1 VSHKKKPNEQVPRGR
16 PPEQDRGVTAKADAA
31 IVREELARLEAED
44 AVRATGEHALG
55 GAVTE
60 PADQQVQRLER
71 ELAEWKDRA
80 LRAAADL
87 ENYRKRAV
95 RERDEASGRGQA
107 EALQRVVDVVDD
119 LARVAHLDPA
129 QTSSDAL
136 HEGML
141 AIERKFLKTLEAAGV
156 ERLDPAGKP
165 FDPHLH
171 EAVAALPAPSADKD
185 QVVGAV
191 YQHGYTFR
199 GSLLRPARVAV
210 LTWTAPSSDG
220 DHVDGDEH
228 PGAPEVGGEA
238 GD

>member
-1 VSHKKKPNEQVPRGR
+1 MSHKKKPIEQAPKGR
-16 PPEQDRGVTAKADAA
+16 PQEDPATAKADAA
-31 IVREELARLEAED
+31 IVAEELARLEAED
-44 AVRATGEHALG
+44 AMRATGEHALG
-55 GAVTE
+55 GAVAE

-87 ENYRKRAV
+87 ENYRKRAI

-141 AIERKFLKTLEAAGV
+141 AIERKFVKTLEAAGV
-156 ERLDPAGKP
+156 ERLDPIGAP
-165 FDPHLH
+165 FDPRFH
-171 EAVAALPAPSADKD
+171 EAVATLPAPSEDKD
-185 QVVGAV
+185 HVVGAV

-199 GSLLRPARVAV
+199 GALLRAARVAV
-210 LTWTAPSSDG
+210 LTWTAPAEGDG
-220 DHVDGDEH
+220 PAEH
-228 PGAPEVGGEA
+228 DDDAHAAPEMGGEA

>member
-1 VSHKKKPNEQVPRGR
+1 MSLKKKPNEHAPKGR
-16 PPEQDRGVTAKADAA
+16 PDEPGAAAKADAA
-31 IVREELARLEAED
+31 LVQEELARLEAED
-44 AVRATGEHALG
+44 TV
-55 GAVTE
+55 
-60 PADQQVQRLER
+60 RLER

-80 LRAAADL
+80 LRAAADF

-95 RERDEASGRGQA
+95 KERDEAAGRGQA
-107 EALQRVVDVVDD
+107 EALQRMVDVVDD

-156 ERLDPAGKP
+156 ERLDPAGQP
-165 FDPHLH
+165 FDPHMH
-171 EAVAALPAPSADKD
+171 EAVAALPAPSPDKD

-191 YQHGYTFR
+191 YQHGYTFK
-199 GSLLRPARVAV
+199 GALLRPARVAV
-210 LTWTAPSSDG
+210 LTWTAPVGENGQGEADA
-220 DHVDGDEH
+220 
-228 PGAPEVGGEA
+228 PAPEVGGEA

>member
-1 VSHKKKPNEQVPRGR
+1 VSHKKKPNEQAPKGR
-16 PPEQDRGVTAKADAA
+16 SPEDQGATANADAA
-31 IVREELARLEAED
+31 LVQEELARLEADD
-44 AVRATGEHALG
+44 ALRATGEHALG
-55 GAVTE
+55 SAVVEAT
-60 PADQQVQRLER
+60 DQPVRRLER

-80 LRAAADL
+80 LRAAADF

-107 EALQRVVDVVDD
+107 EALQRMVDVVDD

-156 ERLDPAGKP
+156 ERLDPAGQP
-165 FDPHLH
+165 FDPRMH

-191 YQHGYTFR
+191 YQHGYTFK
-199 GSLLRPARVAV
+199 GALLRPARVAV
-210 LTWTAPSSDG
+210 LTWTAPAGEGGPGDLSDDASST
-220 DHVDGDEH
+220 
-228 PGAPEVGGEA
+228 PEVGGEA